1 MPVVAIAFQ
10 GTDTKAH
17 HKSPD
22 ARISETHTIFCP
34 GCDLTFVALVDG
46 SRPLKELHLEE
57 MKAVIQDDCVNG
69 LHEEKYIL
77 EQPD

>member
-1 MPVVAIAFQ
+1 MPAVAIAFQ
-10 GTDTKAH
+10 GTSKLKSH
-17 HKSPD
+17 HESPA

-34 GCDLTFVALVDG
+34 ECDLTFVALVDG

-69 LHEEKYIL
+69 HKEKYVL
-77 EQPD
+77 NQPE